1 MIAAILAV
9 IGYIAFIA
17 IVVGV
22 LRRMNGHDT
31 DADEAADSV
40 RAALESD
47 ARLDELRTYTQR
59 PHVKAGTA
67 WGKEVAK

>member
-1 MIAAILAV
+1 MTAAIIAV
-9 IGYIAFIA
+9 VAYIALIA
-17 IVVGV
+17 IVLAA
-22 LRRMNGHDT
+22 LRKMNGHDT

-47 ARLDELRTYTQR
+47 ARLDELRDYTR

-67 WGKEVAK
+67 WGREL